1 MSIEEA
7 IQFGQRIGSF
17 KVEYKNGNGEW
28 KTFDQGTTIG
38 AKRLCRKKAVKAD
51 KLRITVTAHNQAE
64 NKVPIL
70 SEIGVYEAAEGL
82 NLERVSRQVCRR
94 KMTVDLRLAAD
105 GIRKR
110 TIR

>member
-1 MSIEEA
+1 MDSV
-7 IQFGQRIGSF
+7 SDLS
-17 KVEYKNGNGEW
+17 KVEYKTVMENGR
-28 KTFDQGTTIG
+28 
-38 AKRLCRKKAVKAD
+38 RLTREQRSEQNVSVVKKAVKAD

-70 SEIGVYEAAEGL
+70 SEIGVCEAAEGFEL
-82 NLERVSRQVCRR
+82 GTVSRQVCRR

>member
-1 MSIEEA
+1 MIDLGESKKFDVVSIEEA

-70 SEIGVYEAAEGL
+70 SEIGVYEAAEGFEL
-82 NLERVSRQVCRR
+82 PVRSADER
-94 KMTVDLRLAAD
+94 
-105 GIRKR
+105 
-110 TIR
+110 

>member
-1 MSIEEA
+1 MENGRRLTRE
-7 IQFGQRIGSF
+7 QRS
-17 KVEYKNGNGEW
+17 E
-28 KTFDQGTTIG
+28 Q
-38 AKRLCRKKAVKAD
+38 KRLCRKKAVKAD

-70 SEIGVYEAAEGL
+70 SEIGVYEAAEGFEL
-82 NLERVSRQVCRR
+82 GTGIPSGLQT